1 MSLQVVCRDRP
12 DRALALISDNHAL
25 ILHHVAPV
33 TSESASAAFY
43 SHVSPPKCHIEF
55 ASLDALDLSSYRNIG
70 RAHGTLGLIALGS
83 DVFLCTIS
91 HASQA
96 ATVRPGETAQRI
108 INVEFYCLNRS
119 DYDNDLDYESRSTF
133 AYPADDSDYGTG
145 YEGREI
151 ITENPFLPL
160 KKLLADGSFYYS
172 VDFNLTER
180 LQDRAEETAS
190 LNIDSLDRD
199 FLWNYYMIEPLLLF
213 RSLLLEPERQTLD
226 SCRILTSAIR
236 GFVYSLTIPA
246 STPLLRSSNSN
257 LPSSLTLISR
267 LSSRRVGT
275 RFNSRGIDDEGNV
288 SNFVETETL
297 VWIPPGICFSYT
309 QVRGSLPIFWEQ
321 SVAIG
326 GQKIQITRSIDAS
339 QPAFDR
345 HFENLCLTYGTVHV
359 VNLLTELKPGEA
371 DLSERYR
378 YHISRS
384 PLRQARDPNTSSEH
398 HLLRATDFDFH
409 AETRGPTGYQSVS
422 MIRHRI
428 QDSADAFAFFLC
440 TDTYQN
446 KEASIS
452 TDGTNKNQTVILQ
465 QQGVFRTNCLDCLDR
480 TNLVQTIISQMAL
493 ESFLDQQNGN
503 ASDEFWR
510 RHSTLW
516 ADNGDNLSKIYAG
529 SGALKS
535 SYTRHG
541 KMSLAGAFA
550 DIRKSAARLY
560 INTFT
565 DSARQNTIDLLLG
578 TLTGQSTVHLYDP
591 ISDTVNRALRQRA
604 QEYTSSKVIRIWVGT
619 FNLNGRK
626 NGAKGTDLSL
636 WLLPQLHSLQ
646 DDPSILAVGFQEIVE
661 LSPQQIMSTDP
672 ANRVIWENAVRDTLN
687 DYSNRKGVSE
697 YVLLRSGQLVGTALL
712 IFVKSELLTDIK
724 VVEGSVKKTG
734 LSGMAGNKG
743 GCAIRLE
750 YSNTRI
756 CFVTAHL
763 AAGFSNYDERNR
775 DFQTISQG
783 LRFQKNRSIEDHD
796 TIIWLG
802 DFNYRIGLPDDTVRG
817 LIKAGDLE
825 SLYDHDQLN
834 LQMVAGLTFPFYSE
848 ARIAFPP
855 TYKYDN
861 GTDQYDTSEK
871 ARTPAWCDRVLW
883 KGANLRQL
891 EYNAAPLKFSDHRPV
906 YATFDCEI
914 SIVNEILKEQIR
926 RILYESERNRSAN
939 CSEIDSGSE
948 ETDYEYDQDLTGFN
962 AIDPGLPPASS
973 DRHKW
978 WLNQGLPVKSTLK
991 PPPGFVANQNRPPN
1005 PFSTTP
1011 ESEWTHISFPRAS
1024 PAESQVGGVL
1034 DIVKPKSPLLPP
1046 RSDAPLID
1054 FENEDKPS
1062 QSLSPSASSSALSRS
1077 LSGLIISGNGEAG
1090 VAKKRAPPVPTKP
1103 LSMSMGMGRSITTA
1117 ANASATPNNNT
1128 PTPSTSNFPVAGMTG
1143 THATPTR
1150 SRLTPSQ
1157 LEKPQGSHMKLS
1169 SSENRGCANPT
1180 PVQPRRSKPENA
1192 YADTSPPT

>member
-1 MSLQVVCRDRP
+1 MSLRVLCRDRP
-12 DRALALISDNHAL
+12 DRSLALISDDHAL
-25 ILHHVAPV
+25 ILHHVPV
-33 TSESASAAFY
+33 TESASTTSY
-43 SHVSPPKCHIEF
+43 SNVSPPKCHIEF
-55 ASLDALDLSSYRNIG
+55 ASLDALGLSGYRTLG
-70 RAHGTLGLIALGS
+70 RAHGTLGLIALNS
-83 DVFLCTIS
+83 DIFLCTIS

-96 ATVRPGETAQRI
+96 ATVRPGETVQRI

-119 DYDNDLDYESRSTF
+119 DYDNDLDYESRSAF
-133 AYPADDSDYGTG
+133 AYPTDDDDYGNG
-145 YEGREI
+145 YEGRET

-160 KKLLADGSFYYS
+160 KKLLGDGSFYYS
-172 VDFNLTER
+172 VDFNLTDR
-180 LQDRAEETAS
+180 LQDRVEESAS
-190 LNIDSLDRD
+190 FDVDSLDRD
-199 FLWNYYMIEPLLLF
+199 FLWNSYMIEPFLLF
-213 RSLLLEPERQTLD
+213 RSHLLESERETLD
-226 SCRILTSAIR
+226 SCRIFTLAIR
-236 GFVYSLTIPA
+236 GFVHSLTIPA
-246 STPLLRSSNSN
+246 STPLLRSSHSN

-267 LSSRRVGT
+267 LSSRRAGT

-288 SNFVETETL
+288 SNFVETETV

-326 GQKIQITRSIDAS
+326 GQKIQVTRSTGAS

-345 HFENLCLTYGTVHV
+345 HFDSLSLTYGAVHV

-378 YHISRS
+378 YHISQS
-384 PLRQARDPNTSSEH
+384 PLRQGRDPNTSSEH

-409 AETRGPTGYQSVS
+409 AETRGPAGYQSAS
-422 MIRHRI
+422 MIRHLI

-440 TDTYQN
+440 TDAPKNEKTL
-446 KEASIS
+446 IS
-452 TDGTNKNQTVILQ
+452 TDDGNVGLTVILQ

-493 ESFLDQQNGN
+493 ESFLDQQGGR

-516 ADNGDNLSKIYAG
+516 ADNGDSLSKIYAG

-560 INTFT
+560 MNTFT

-578 TLTGQSTVHLYDP
+578 TLTGQSPVHLYDP
-591 ISDTVNRALRQRA
+591 ISDSVSRALRQRA
-604 QEYTSSKVIRIWVGT
+604 QEYTSSKTIRVWVGT
-619 FNLNGRK
+619 FNVNGRS

-636 WLLPQLHSLQ
+636 WLLPQLNSLQ
-646 DDPSILAVGFQEIVE
+646 EDPSILAVGFQEIVE

-672 ANRVIWENAVRDTLN
+672 GNRLIWENAVKDTLN
-687 DYSNRKGVSE
+687 YYANSKGVSE

-712 IFVKSELLTDIK
+712 VFVKSELLTEIK

-734 LSGMAGNKG
+734 MSGMAGNKG
-743 GCAIRLE
+743 GCAIRLQ

-775 DFQTISQG
+775 DYQTINQG
-783 LRFQKNRSIEDHD
+783 LRFQRNRSIEDHD

-825 SLYDHDQLN
+825 SLYEHDQLN

-848 ARIAFPP
+848 ARITFPP

-871 ARTPAWCDRVLW
+871 ARTPAWCDRILW
-883 KGANLRQL
+883 KGANIRLR
-891 EYNAAPLKFSDHRPV
+891 EYNTAPLKFSDHRPV

-914 SIVNEILKEQIR
+914 SIVNEKRKEQIR
-926 RILYESERNRSAN
+926 MELYDSERDRVAN
-939 CSEIDSGSE
+939 GGAMDSEPE
-948 ETDYEYDQDLTGFN
+948 ETDEEDDQDLIGFD
-962 AIDPGLPPASS
+962 AIDPRLPPASS
-973 DRHKW
+973 DRHRW
-978 WLNQGLPVKSTLK
+978 WLDQGLPARSTLK
-991 PPPGFVANQNRPPN
+991 PQPGFVANHHRPPN
-1005 PFSTTP
+1005 PFSPTT
-1011 ESEWTHISFPRAS
+1011 ESDWIHISYPDTSPAKSQVDGISELAKPRA
-1024 PAESQVGGVL
+1024 PR
-1034 DIVKPKSPLLPP
+1034 LPP
-1046 RSDAPLID
+1046 STPDAPLID
-1054 FENEDKPS
+1054 FESEDEPTPS
-1062 QSLSPSASSSALSRS
+1062 PTASVLSRS
-1077 LSGLIISGNGEAG
+1077 LSGLVIDSNGEIG
-1090 VAKKRAPPVPTKP
+1090 VPKKRAPPVPTKP
-1103 LSMSMGMGRSITTA
+1103 LSMSMSLARSPTTA
-1117 ANASATPNNNT
+1117 ANANT
-1128 PTPSTSNFPVAGMTG
+1128 SSSHNKQTPSTPISPKART
-1143 THATPTR
+1143 TATR
-1150 SRLTPSQ
+1150 STQTGPSSS
-1157 LEKPQGSHMKLS
+1157 LPQRETSEHGNTKLS
-1169 SSENRGCANPT
+1169 ALGSSRRANPP
-1180 PVQPRRSKPENA
+1180 PVQPRRSKPERVYIDN
-1192 YADTSPPT
+1192 SVNP